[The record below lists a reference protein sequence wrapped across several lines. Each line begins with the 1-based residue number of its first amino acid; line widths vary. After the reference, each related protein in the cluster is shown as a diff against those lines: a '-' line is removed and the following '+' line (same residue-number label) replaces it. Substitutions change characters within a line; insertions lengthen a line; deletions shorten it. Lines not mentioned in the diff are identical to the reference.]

1 MVKGCFFFY
10 LTQNIWRKVQAEGL
24 QADYNNN
31 EELALKILHLPA
43 LAFVSPF
50 DVRDYFETAIEN
62 LPNHGLQGLVLYFE
76 RTYIGRTLP
85 GGFHQEPLFPIQ
97 MWNQHHEVTQGIPRT
112 SNAVE
117 AWHRLFNA
125 TVGCYHPNIWR
136 FIDVFKREQ
145 WLVEVKQA
153 KFIARDKPTK
163 HRKTTSMKWGLEV

>member
-1 MVKGCFFFY
+1 MKVTQDYTSKPHFIGCLSILVGLSPAINFKPL
-10 LTQNIWRKVQAEGL
+10 LTFKYIDK
-24 QADYNNN
+24 
-31 EELALKILHLPA
+31 
-43 LAFVSPF
+43 SPN
-50 DVRDYFETAIEN
+50 VRMITYSCIEQSMPS
-62 LPNHGLQGLVLYFE
+62 LLYFE

-153 KFIARDKPTK
+153 KFIAGDKPTK